1 MFGKISKGAALVV
14 PALLFAC
21 GETSTSPDATG
32 GDGGDVSS
40 SSNALSSN
48 SDALSSSS
56 DAGTLPEV
64 SSSSSAKIEPVAPS
78 PALDSALAALSG
90 KLMHWVASEDGSR
103 IETGLDVGTNT
114 SGLWWE
120 YRDDDD
126 GGESTLEW
134 PVELGKGDDSF
145 SKDPVVEYCGGL
157 CGTYNLKG
165 GKNLEGN
172 PYVATFFY
180 VGGYEDEDDDSA
192 APVDASKWNGI
203 CVAYTSDDPMDLEMG
218 LGDVDAEMNYERR
231 SVILPKSESPTT
243 KCFRWRNFSYGA
255 GDRHNGS
262 EFADKLVSLHFKV
275 QGKAGSTGKFNI
287 LGLSS
292 NEAGE

>member
-1 MFGKISKGAALVV
+1 MFGKISKVAAVVV

-32 GDGGDVSS
+32 GNVGDVSS
-40 SSNALSSN
+40 SSN
-48 SDALSSSS
+48 ALSSSS

-64 SSSSSAKIEPVAPS
+64 SSSSVESGSSA
-78 PALDSALAALSG
+78 ALDSALAALSG

-120 YRDDDD
+120 YRDEDD

-157 CGTYNLKG
+157 CGIYNLKG
-165 GKNLEGN
+165 GKSLEGN

-262 EFADKLVSLHFKV
+262 EFADKLVALHFKV
-275 QGKAGSTGKFNI
+275 QGKAGTTGSFNI

-292 NEAGE
+292 NEVGE

>member
-14 PALLFAC
+14 PALLLAC

-32 GDGGDVSS
+32 GNGGDVSS
-40 SSNALSSN
+40 SSN
-48 SDALSSSS
+48 ALSSSS

-64 SSSSSAKIEPVAPS
+64 SSSSVESGSSA
-78 PALDSALAALSG
+78 ALDSALAALTG
-90 KLMHWVASEDGSR
+90 KLMHWVGAEDGSR

-120 YRDDDD
+120 YRDEDD

-165 GKNLEGN
+165 GKYLEGN

-275 QGKAGSTGKFNI
+275 QGKTGTAGSFNI

>member
-1 MFGKISKGAALVV
+1 MFGKISKVAAVVV
-14 PALLFAC
+14 PALLLAC

-32 GDGGDVSS
+32 GNGGDVSS
-40 SSNALSSN
+40 SSN
-48 SDALSSSS
+48 ALSSSS

-64 SSSSSAKIEPVAPS
+64 SSSSVESGSSA
-78 PALDSALAALSG
+78 ALDSALAALSG

-165 GKNLEGN
+165 GKYLEGN

-275 QGKAGSTGKFNI
+275 QGKAGTAGSFNI

>member
-1 MFGKISKGAALVV
+1 MFGKISKVAAVVV
-14 PALLFAC
+14 PALLLAC

-32 GDGGDVSS
+32 GNGGDVSS
-40 SSNALSSN
+40 SSNALSS
-48 SDALSSSS
+48 SS
-56 DAGTLPEV
+56 DAGTLPEE
-64 SSSSSAKIEPVAPS
+64 SSSSAGSGSSA
-78 PALDSALAALSG
+78 ALDSALAALTG
-90 KLMHWVASEDGSR
+90 KLMHWVGAEDGSR

-120 YRDDDD
+120 YRDEDD
-126 GGESTLEW
+126 GGESTIEW

-145 SKDPVVEYCGGL
+145 SKDSVVEYCGGL

-262 EFADKLVSLHFKV
+262 EFADKLVSLHFKI

-292 NEAGE
+292 NEVGE

>member
-1 MFGKISKGAALVV
+1 MFGKISKVAAVVV
-14 PALLFAC
+14 PALLLAC

-32 GDGGDVSS
+32 GNGGDVSS
-40 SSNALSSN
+40 SSN
-48 SDALSSSS
+48 ALSSSS

-64 SSSSSAKIEPVAPS
+64 SSSSVESGSSA
-78 PALDSALAALSG
+78 ALDSALAALTG
-90 KLMHWVASEDGSR
+90 KLMHWVASEDGSQVN
-103 IETGLDVGTNT
+103 TGLDVGTNT

-120 YRDDDD
+120 YRDEDD

-157 CGTYNLKG
+157 CGIYNLKG
-165 GKNLEGN
+165 GKSLEGN

-218 LGDVDAEMNYERR
+218 LGDVDADMNYERR

-262 EFADKLVSLHFKV
+262 EFADKLVALHFKV
-275 QGKAGSTGKFNI
+275 QGKAGTTGSFNI

-292 NEAGE
+292 NEVGE

>member
-1 MFGKISKGAALVV
+1 MFGKISKVAAVVV
-14 PALLFAC
+14 PALLLAC

-32 GDGGDVSS
+32 GNGGDVSS
-40 SSNALSSN
+40 SSN
-48 SDALSSSS
+48 ALSSSS

-64 SSSSSAKIEPVAPS
+64 SSSSVGSGSSA
-78 PALDSALAALSG
+78 ALDSALAALTG
-90 KLMHWVASEDGSR
+90 KLMHWVGAEDGSR

-120 YRDDDD
+120 YRDEDD

-165 GKNLEGN
+165 GKYLEGN

-262 EFADKLVSLHFKV
+262 EFADKLVSLHFKI
-275 QGKAGSTGKFNI
+275 QGKTGSTGKFNI

-292 NEAGE
+292 NEVGE